1 MRQKKHGDI
10 SRNIQIYIKE
20 KDSIEN
26 KQIILMNC
34 INEINNFKDWIIW
47 WIEEEFNKLTFY
59 TMAKNIANANKH
71 YKLRKNWKTI
81 NDFIK
86 IKTTNELLLK
96 RTIKKLDKDLIMT
109 RDNKIKEY
117 KYIEIDMK
125 MTAYEFLDKCLEEIH
140 DLIQNNFN
148 NKDL

>member
-1 MRQKKHGDI
+1 
-10 SRNIQIYIKE
+10 
-20 KDSIEN
+20 
-26 KQIILMNC
+26 
-34 INEINNFKDWIIW
+34 
-47 WIEEEFNKLTFY
+47 
-59 TMAKNIANANKH
+59 
-71 YKLRKNWKTI
+71 
-81 NDFIK
+81 
-86 IKTTNELLLK
+86 
-96 RTIKKLDKDLIMT
+96 MT